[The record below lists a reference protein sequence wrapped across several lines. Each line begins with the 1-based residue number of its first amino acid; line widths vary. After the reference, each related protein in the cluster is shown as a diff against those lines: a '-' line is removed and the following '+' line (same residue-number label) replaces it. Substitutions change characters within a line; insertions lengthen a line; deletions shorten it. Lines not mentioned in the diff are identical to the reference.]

1 MAIPKQALGQMAEG
15 GLQTCSGYSM
25 ALGVRQAW
33 IQTRPQLYACYPTL
47 LGDLISLNL
56 SIYRDNFLSI
66 YRDNNVYLR
75 GC

>member
-1 MAIPKQALGQMAEG
+1 MATAKQALGQMAEG

-33 IQTRPQLYACYPTL
+33 IQTRPQLYTCYPTL
-47 LGDLISLNL
+47 LSDLISLTL

-66 YRDNNVYLR
+66 HRDNNVYLR
-75 GC
+75 EC